1 MNTVLSLKEFL
12 AVGLLLA
19 ITPGP
24 NMMYVLSRAVVQG
37 RRAGLVSLA
46 GVMVGYLF
54 YMLAAAL
61 GITAVVVRIPHALTL
76 LTIAGALYL
85 AYLAWQSLRPG
96 GRSPFEVQPGNAVQ
110 SRRLLLMGA
119 TTSLLN
125 PKLMMIF
132 VSLVP
137 RFVDYPAGNV
147 LGQTLMLGSM
157 LIIGFATSNGLV
169 ALFAGSLSAFMTRRR
184 RLLLLQRMLTG
195 CVLAILSLRMLQD
208 VLPAGLLVDLLMLG
222 QSV

>member
-1 MNTVLSLKEFL
+1 
-12 AVGLLLA
+12 
-19 ITPGP
+19 
-24 NMMYVLSRAVVQG
+24 
-37 RRAGLVSLA
+37 
-46 GVMVGYLF
+46 
-54 YMLAAAL
+54 MLAAAL

-76 LTIAGALYL
+76 LAAGALYL
-85 AYLAWQSLRPG
+85 AGWPG
-96 GRSPFEVQPGNAVQ
+96 SRCGRAGVRRLTSSRVNAVQ
-110 SRRLLLMGA
+110 SRRLLMGA

-125 PKLMMIF
+125 QADDDLCF
-132 VSLVP
+132 TGAALC
-137 RFVDYPAGNV
+137 RLPAGNV
-147 LGQTLMLGSM
+147 LAQTLMLGSM

-222 QSV
+222 QPV